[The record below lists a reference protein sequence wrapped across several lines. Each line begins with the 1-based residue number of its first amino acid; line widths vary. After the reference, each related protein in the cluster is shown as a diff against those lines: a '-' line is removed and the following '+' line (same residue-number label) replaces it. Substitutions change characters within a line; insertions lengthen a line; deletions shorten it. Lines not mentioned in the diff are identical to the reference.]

1 MRLLNVS
8 MSSRIMCVVR
18 SKEEHYTN
26 AIDGAKVLLS
36 WILLSTQIINGP
48 RAFKVVAICEIRQR
62 PIYYYNISVAAC
74 ELMLLAT
81 DSRKSRK

>member
-1 MRLLNVS
+1 M
-8 MSSRIMCVVR
+8 
-18 SKEEHYTN
+18 
-26 AIDGAKVLLS
+26 D
-36 WILLSTQIINGP
+36 ILLSTQIINGP

-62 PIYYYNISVAAC
+62 PIYYNNISVAAC